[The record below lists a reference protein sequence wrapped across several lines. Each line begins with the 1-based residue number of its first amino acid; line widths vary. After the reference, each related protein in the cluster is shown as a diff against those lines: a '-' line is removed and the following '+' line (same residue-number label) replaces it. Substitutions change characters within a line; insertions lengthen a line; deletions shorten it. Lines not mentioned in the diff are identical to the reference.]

1 MAPNKSDARSRDSA
15 VKELSPPWNTP
26 AYAPAVALFPPRRPW
41 RSLLILVLIPLALA
55 ASVELLSRM
64 VVEWLWFRQ
73 FGFQSV
79 LSRRWWFQLLAFAG
93 VMGVGSLL
101 QLKQLQRCWRLRQ
114 DQPGKELPPRPILRL
129 GSRSLVLS
137 LLGLMLLLAGGLGYL
152 LIQARGL
159 IAAPFSGEVITGLSV
174 ARELPLPALL
184 ALMALLV
191 PPLLAWP
198 LTTLRVVLSA
208 ALAASATALAR
219 GWSLWLPALL
229 AAPFGEGDPLTGLD
243 LSFTV
248 LRLPAIHLLLSVA
261 LAQIAVGLAACLLTT
276 LSEGTSLSD
285 LTFPGL
291 SRQQQSVLKPQLALL
306 ALTAGLSTALA
317 PFNLMVEG
325 SGVAAG
331 AGWVDLHVRLPLRL
345 LLALLLFL
353 TAAGLLVPIPEGWL
367 RRGVLIPLVLT
378 SLTVPIGE
386 WVLAPLAQR
395 FLVQPR
401 ELSLE
406 TPFLER
412 SIRATRRAFG
422 LERVRSLTLEPRQT
436 VTQADLASSP
446 GTLDNIRLWDSQP
459 LIAANR
465 QLQQLRL
472 YYTFYSA
479 AVDRYPLQG
488 LSPQDTS
495 QQVLISARELDSN
508 ALPKGSRTWLNKH
521 LVFTH
526 GHGFTVSPVNAAGAD
541 GLPLFFVKDLGRGAR
556 VQGIAKLGIS
566 DPDAKQ
572 ALPIGRPSLYF
583 ASGPAP
589 YVIAPTRVQ
598 EFSYPEGDLNVYTH
612 YDGTL
617 GISLAQAWQ
626 KFAAAVYLRE
636 PRILFTGAIT
646 PQTLL
651 LLRRQVNKRLE
662 ALAPFL
668 SFESQPYLVTARVS
682 GGKDFRPEQHQ
693 YWLLDGFTKSR
704 SYPYSDANPQ
714 GLRYFRNPVKAVVDA
729 HDGRLWLYVSDGE
742 DPLLQ
747 TWIKAF
753 PELFQPLSAMPKALL
768 QHIRVPQSQFD
779 IQSERLLR
787 YHVTNVSTFYNG
799 DDVWSVPFEIYGTSK
814 TAVKPYYVTMELP
827 GENKTEFVMLLP
839 FTPLKRSNLVGWLA
853 ARNDQPHYG
862 ELLLVRFPQQ
872 RLLLGPQ
879 QISALTDQDPAI
891 SLQFGLW
898 NRMGSRLF
906 RGNMLVLPIGK
917 GLLYVEP
924 IYLESKS
931 NNLPTLVRV
940 VVSDGSRFVMERDLR
955 TALAKLTATV
965 QGTPPPIS
973 EAERM
978 LNLEQAP
985 SPPRP

>member
-1 MAPNKSDARSRDSA
+1 MHLVRARSGA
-15 VKELSPPWNTP
+15 GPTLP
-26 AYAPAVALFPPRRPW
+26 AYAPYVALSNRKLPQRFFA
-41 RSLLILVLIPLALA
+41 LLVLGSLALVGSA
-55 ASVELLSRM
+55 WLLAKL
-64 VVEWLWFRQ
+64 VVEWQWFGQ

-79 LSRRWWFQLLAFAG
+79 LLKRWWCQLLAFGA
-93 VMGVGSLL
+93 VMGLGSVL

-114 DQPGKELPPRPILRL
+114 GGASKILPPRPILRL
-129 GSRSLVLS
+129 GSRALVC
-137 LLGLMLLLAGGLGYL
+137 LLFGLMVLLVGGLGYL
-152 LIQARGL
+152 LLQARGL
-159 IAAPFSGEVITGLSV
+159 ISAPFSGEVITGFSV
-174 ARELPLPALL
+174 LRDLPYPALF
-184 ALMALLV
+184 ALFAGLI

-198 LTTLRVVLSA
+198 LTTLRVVLTA

-229 AAPFGEGDPLTGLD
+229 ASPFGEGDPLTGLD

-261 LAQIAVGLAACLLTT
+261 IAQIAVGLAACLLLT
-276 LSEGTSLSD
+276 LSEGTTLSD
-285 LTFPGL
+285 LAFGGL
-291 SRQQQSVLKPQLALL
+291 SRQQQQVLQPQLAAL
-306 ALTAGLSTALA
+306 ALVVGLSNALA
-317 PFNLMVEG
+317 PFDLMVEG

-345 LLALLLFL
+345 IFSLMLFL
-353 TAAGLLVPIPEGWL
+353 TAAALLVPVPEGWL
-367 RRGVLIPLVLT
+367 RRGVLIPLSIT
-378 SLTVPIGE
+378 SLTVPLSE
-386 WVLAPLAQR
+386 WMLTPLAQR

-406 TPFLER
+406 APYLER
-412 SIRATRRAFG
+412 SIQATRKAFG
-422 LERVRSLTLEPRQT
+422 LERVRTLTLEPRQK
-436 VTQADLASSP
+436 VTKADLGSSP

-472 YYTFYSA
+472 YYTFSTA
-479 AVDRYPLQG
+479 AVDRYGLQG
-488 LSPQDTS
+488 LSPRDTS
-495 QQVLISARELDSN
+495 QQVLIAARELDTQ

-541 GLPLFFVKDLGRGAR
+541 GLPLYFVKDLGRSAR

-566 DPDAKQ
+566 DAEAQK

-583 ASGPAP
+583 SSGPAP
-589 YVIAPTRVQ
+589 YAIAPTRVK

-612 YDGTL
+612 YDGTV
-617 GISLAQAWQ
+617 GISLAKGWQ
-626 KFAAAVYLRE
+626 KLAAALYLKE
-636 PRILFTGAIT
+636 PRVLFTGSIT
-646 PQTLL
+646 PRSLL

-668 SFESQPYLVTARVS
+668 SFESQPYLVTARVPE
-682 GGKDFRPEQHQ
+682 GKGYRPEQHQ

-704 SYPYSDANPQ
+704 SYPYSDPNPR

-729 HDGRLWLYVSDGE
+729 HDGRLWLYVSDPN

-753 PELFQPLSAMPKALL
+753 PELFQPLASMPKSLL
-768 QHIRVPQSQFD
+768 QHIRVPQSQFN

-787 YHVTNVSTFYNG
+787 YHVTDVRTFYNG
-799 DDVWSVPFEIYGTSK
+799 DDVWSLPLEIYGNAT
-814 TAVKPYYVTMELP
+814 TAVQPYYVTMELP
-827 GENKTEFVMLLP
+827 GEERSEFVMLLP

-853 ARNDQPHYG
+853 ARNDPPNYG

-879 QISALTDQDPAI
+879 QISALTDQDPQI

-940 VVSDGSRFVMERDLR
+940 VVSDGRTFVMERDLR
-955 TALAKLTATV
+955 TALDKLV
-965 QGTPPPIS
+965 
-973 EAERM
+973 EAPTGASSSSASSDPLM
-978 LNLEQAP
+978 PTGQSAS
-985 SPPRP
+985 SPLP

>member
-1 MAPNKSDARSRDSA
+1 VARS
-15 VKELSPPWNTP
+15 LSNPT
-26 AYAPAVALFPPRRPW
+26 W
-41 RSLLILVLIPLALA
+41 RSLSLLVLPALAL
-55 ASVELLSRM
+55 SGSIWLLSRM
-64 VVEWLWFRQ
+64 VVEWQWFGQ
-73 FGFQSV
+73 FSFQSV
-79 LSRRWWFQLLAFAG
+79 LLKRWCYQLLAFLG
-93 VMGVGSLL
+93 VLGIGCLL

-114 DQPGKELPPRPILRL
+114 GAASKMLPPRPILSL
-129 GSRSLVLS
+129 GSRTLGLSLV
-137 LLGLMLLLAGGLGYL
+137 GLLLLLTGGLGYL
-152 LIQARGL
+152 LVQARGL
-159 IAAPFSGEVITGLSV
+159 INAPFSGDVITGLSV
-174 ARELPLPALL
+174 MKDLPHLALL
-184 ALMALLV
+184 ALLGGLI
-191 PPLLAWP
+191 PLLLRWP
-198 LTTLRVVLSA
+198 LNTLRVVLTA

-219 GWSLWLPALL
+219 GWSLWLPGLL
-229 AAPFGEGDPLTGLD
+229 ASPFGEGDPLTGLD

-261 LAQIAVGLAACLLTT
+261 IAQIAVGLAACLLLT
-276 LSEGTSLSD
+276 LSEGSSLSD
-285 LTFPGL
+285 LSFGGL
-291 SRQQQSVLKPQLALL
+291 SLQQQQVLQPQLAML
-306 ALTAGLSTALA
+306 ALAAGLSSALA
-317 PFNLMVEG
+317 PFDLMVEG

-353 TAAGLLVPIPEGWL
+353 TAAGLLVPVAKGWL
-367 RRGVLIPLVLT
+367 RRAVLIPLTIT
-378 SLTVPIGE
+378 SLIVPLSE

-395 FLVQPR
+395 LLVQPR
-401 ELSLE
+401 ELALE
-406 TPFLER
+406 TPYLKR
-412 SIRATRRAFG
+412 SIQATRKAFG
-422 LERVRSLTLEPRQT
+422 LERVRALTLEPRQT
-436 VTQADLASSP
+436 VTKADLASSP

-472 YYTFYSA
+472 YYTFSTA
-479 AVDRYPLQG
+479 DVDRYPLQG
-488 LSPQDTS
+488 LSPRDIS
-495 QQVLISARELDSN
+495 QQVLIAARELDSQ

-541 GLPLFFVKDLGRGAR
+541 GLPLFFVKDLGRSAR
-556 VQGIAKLGIS
+556 VQGIPQLGIS
-566 DPDAKQ
+566 DAEARR

-583 ASGPAP
+583 SSGPAL
-589 YVIAPTRVQ
+589 YAIAPTRVK

-612 YDGTL
+612 YDGSV
-617 GISLAQAWQ
+617 GISLAQGWQ
-626 KFAAAVYLRE
+626 KLAAALYLRE
-636 PRILFTGAIT
+636 PRLLFTGSIT
-646 PQTLL
+646 PRSLL

-668 SFESQPYLVTARVS
+668 SFESKPYLVTAQVS
-682 GGKDFRPEQHQ
+682 EGKGYRQEQHQ

-704 SYPYSDANPQ
+704 SYPYSDPNPQ

-729 HDGRLWLYVSDGE
+729 HDGRLWLYVSDQD
-742 DPLLQ
+742 DPVLK

-753 PELFQPLSAMPKALL
+753 PELFQPIAAMPKSLL
-768 QHIRVPQSQFD
+768 KHIRVPKSQFD

-787 YHVTNVSTFYNG
+787 FHVTDVRTFYNG
-799 DDVWSVPFEIYGTSK
+799 DDVWSVPLEIYGNST
-814 TAVKPYYVTMELP
+814 TAIQPYYVTMELP
-827 GENKTEFVMLLP
+827 GEDRSEFVMLLP

-853 ARNDQPHYG
+853 ARNDPPNYG

-879 QISALTDQDPAI
+879 QISALTDQDPQI
-891 SLQFGLW
+891 SLLFGLW

-940 VVSDGSRFVMERDLR
+940 VVSDGRRFVMEKDLR
-955 TALAKLTATV
+955 TALEKLASA
-965 QGTPPPIS
+965 PES
-973 EAERM
+973 SSAD
-978 LNLEQAP
+978 QASTESLMPEGLP
-985 SPPRP
+985 SSTSPLP

>member
-1 MAPNKSDARSRDSA
+1 MARPAPK
-15 VKELSPPWNTP
+15 PPW
-26 AYAPAVALFPPRRPW
+26 R
-41 RSLLILVLIPLALA
+41 LLSIVLLSVLALLTGSWL
-55 ASVELLSRM
+55 ASRLA
-64 VVEWLWFRQ
+64 VEWQWFEQ

-79 LSRRWWFQLLAFAG
+79 LLKRWWYQLLAFAG
-93 VMGVGSLL
+93 VLGIGLVL

-114 DQPGKELPPRPILRL
+114 SQDRKDLPPRPIVQLQNSQL
-129 GSRSLVLS
+129 ILALV
-137 LLGLMLLLAGGLGYL
+137 GLMVLLIGSLGYL
-152 LIQARGL
+152 LIQAKGL
-159 IAAPFSGEVITGLSV
+159 IAAPFSGEVMTGLPV
-174 ARELPLPALL
+174 LKDLPYLGLL
-184 ALMALLV
+184 ALMAILI

-198 LTTLRVVLSA
+198 LTTLRIILTA

-229 AAPFGEGDPLTGLD
+229 ASPFGEGDPLTGLD

-261 LAQIAVGLAACLLTT
+261 IAQIAVGLAACLLLT

-285 LTFPGL
+285 LSFRGL
-291 SRQQQSVLKPQLALL
+291 SRQQQEVLQPQLALL
-306 ALTAGLSTALA
+306 AFVAGLSSALA
-317 PFNLMVEG
+317 PFDLMVAG

-353 TAAGLLVPIPEGWL
+353 TAASLLVPVPEGWL
-367 RRGVLIPLVLT
+367 RRGVLIPLSIT
-378 SLTVPIGE
+378 SLTVPLSE

-401 ELSLE
+401 ELRLE
-406 TPFLER
+406 SPYLKR
-412 SIRATRRAFG
+412 SIQATRKAFG
-422 LERVRSLTLEPRQT
+422 LERVRTLTLEPRQT
-436 VTQADLASSP
+436 VSAADLKSSP

-459 LIAANR
+459 LLAANR

-472 YYTFYSA
+472 YYTFSTA

-488 LSPQDTS
+488 LSPGDTS
-495 QQVLISARELDSN
+495 QQVLIAARELDSQ

-526 GHGFTVSPVNAAGAD
+526 GHGFTVSPVNAAGTD

-556 VQGIAKLGIS
+556 VQGIAQLGIS
-566 DPDAKQ
+566 NAEARQ

-583 ASGPAP
+583 SSGPAP
-589 YVIAPTRVQ
+589 YAVAPTLVK

-612 YDGTL
+612 YDGTV
-617 GISLAQAWQ
+617 GISLAQGWQ
-626 KFAAAVYLRE
+626 KLAAAVYLQE
-636 PRILFTGAIT
+636 PRILFTGSIT
-646 PQTLL
+646 PRSLL

-668 SFESQPYLVTARVS
+668 SFESQPYLVTTRVEK
-682 GGKDFRPEQHQ
+682 GKGYRPEQHQ
-693 YWLLDGFTKSR
+693 YWMLDGFTKSR
-704 SYPYSDANPQ
+704 SYPYSDPNPK

-729 HDGRLWLYVSDGE
+729 HDGRLWLYVSEKD
-742 DPLLQ
+742 DPVLK
-747 TWIKAF
+747 TWIRAF
-753 PELFQPLSAMPKALL
+753 PELFQPIEAMPKTLL

-787 YHVTNVSTFYNG
+787 YHVTDVRTFYNG
-799 DDVWSVPFEIYGTSK
+799 DDVWSVPLEIYGNK
-814 TAVKPYYVTMELP
+814 TTPVHPYYVTMELP
-827 GENKTEFVMLLP
+827 GEKRSEFVMLLP
-839 FTPLKRSNLVGWLA
+839 FTPLRRTNLVGWLA
-853 ARNDQPHYG
+853 ARNDPPHYG

-879 QISALTDQDPAI
+879 QISALTDQDPTI

-924 IYLESKS
+924 IYLESAS

-940 VVSDGSRFVMERDLR
+940 VVSDGRRFVMEKDLR
-955 TALAKLTATV
+955 TALAKLVGNGAPTPNDLAATENLF
-965 QGTPPPIS
+965 QPPG
-973 EAERM
+973 
-978 LNLEQAP
+978 QAASIP
-985 SPPRP
+985 LP

>member
-1 MAPNKSDARSRDSA
+1 MLSA
-15 VKELSPPWNTP
+15 
-26 AYAPAVALFPPRRPW
+26 
-41 RSLLILVLIPLALA
+41 LALIGGTW
-55 ASVELLSRM
+55 LWSRL
-64 VVEWLWFRQ
+64 VVEWQWFAQ
-73 FGFQSV
+73 FSFQSV
-79 LSRRWWFQLLAFAG
+79 WLKRLWIQLLAFAG
-93 VMGVGSLL
+93 VLGIGLLL
-101 QLKQLQRCWRLRQ
+101 QLKQLERCWRLRENQ
-114 DQPGKELPPRPILRL
+114 SLRQLPPRPILRL
-129 GSRSLVLS
+129 ENSTLVLT
-137 LLGLMLLLAGGLGYL
+137 LVGLMVLLIGGLGYL
-152 LIQARGL
+152 LIQAKGL

-174 ARELPLPALL
+174 LKDLPHLALL
-184 ALMALLV
+184 ALMALLI

-198 LTTLRVVLSA
+198 LTSLKIILSA

-229 AAPFGEGDPLTGLD
+229 ATPFGEADPLTGLD

-248 LRLPAIHLLLSVA
+248 LRLPAIHLLLSVVI
-261 LAQIAVGLAACLLTT
+261 AQIAVGFAACLLLT

-285 LTFPGL
+285 LSFPGL
-291 SRQQQSVLKPQLALL
+291 SRQQKEVLQPQLALL
-306 ALTAGLSTALA
+306 ALVGGLSSALA
-317 PFNLMVEG
+317 PFDLMVEG

-353 TAAGLLVPIPEGWL
+353 TAASLVVPVTERWL
-367 RRGVLIPLVLT
+367 RRGVLIPLSIT
-378 SLTVPIGE
+378 SLTIPLSE
-386 WVLAPLAQR
+386 WVLTPLAQR

-401 ELSLE
+401 ELRLE
-406 TPFLER
+406 APYLQR
-412 SIRATRRAFG
+412 SIRATRKAFG
-422 LERVRSLTLEPRQT
+422 LERVRSLTLEPRQK
-436 VTQADLASSP
+436 VSAADQASSP

-472 YYTFYSA
+472 YYTFSTA

-488 LSPQDTS
+488 LSPGDTS
-495 QQVLISARELDSN
+495 QQVLIAARELDSQ

-526 GHGFTVSPVNAAGAD
+526 GHGFTVSPVNAAGTD
-541 GLPLFFVKDLGRGAR
+541 GLPLYFVKDLGRGAR
-556 VQGIAKLGIS
+556 VQGIPQLGIS
-566 DPDAKQ
+566 DQEAMK

-583 ASGPAP
+583 SSGPTP
-589 YVIAPTRVQ
+589 YALAPTRVK

-612 YDGTL
+612 YDGTV
-617 GISLAQAWQ
+617 GISLAQGWQ
-626 KFAAAVYLRE
+626 KLAAAIYLYE
-636 PRILFTGAIT
+636 PRILFTGSIT
-646 PQTLL
+646 PRSLL

-668 SFESQPYLVTARVS
+668 SFESQPYLVTTRVS
-682 GGKDFRPEQHQ
+682 GEGGYRPEQHQ

-704 SYPYSDANPQ
+704 SYPYSDPNPK

-729 HDGRLWLYVSDGE
+729 HDGRLWLYVTE
-742 DPLLQ
+742 KNDPVLR

-753 PELFQPLSAMPKALL
+753 PELFQPLEEMPKSLQ

-787 YHVTNVSTFYNG
+787 YHVTDVRTFYNG
-799 DDVWSVPFEIYGTSK
+799 DDVWSVPLEIYGNQT
-814 TAVKPYYVTMELP
+814 TPVQPYYVTMELP
-827 GENKTEFVMLLP
+827 GESQSEFVMLLP
-839 FTPLKRSNLVGWLA
+839 FTPLRRSNLVGWLA
-853 ARNDQPHYG
+853 ARNDPPNYG

-879 QISALTDQDPAI
+879 QVSALTDQDPTI

-924 IYLESKS
+924 IYLESS
-931 NNLPTLVRV
+931 NNNLPTLVRV
-940 VVSDGSRFVMERDLR
+940 VVSDGRKFVMERDLR
-955 TALAKLTATV
+955 TALSKLVGTTEIRPGVVSATEDLLRA
-965 QGTPPPIS
+965 GDAGSTPLP
-973 EAERM
+973 
-978 LNLEQAP
+978 
-985 SPPRP
+985 